1 MESNQ
6 VETVKAILENC
17 ATTLFCRNDRY
28 YPDKNFGSKIRQE
41 DSLTEDLL
49 LAYARQALSGLDG
62 VFVKSAS
69 FLQDNAVFEI
79 LINNE
84 REQVSISL

>member
-1 MESNQ
+1 MNSNRI
-6 VETVKAILENC
+6 ETVNIILENC
-17 ATTLFCRNDRY
+17 ITTLFCRNDRF

-41 DSLTEDLL
+41 CSMAEDLL
-49 LAYARQALSGLDG
+49 LAHSRQALSGLDG

-69 FLQDNAVFEI
+69 FIKDNAVFEI

-84 REQVSISL
+84 RKQVSISL